1 MCKNL
6 ALQCLIQTTNRNFG
20 HTPKTPT
27 DFNELSLKVK
37 QKTGSPISQSS
48 LKRIWGY
55 VNYSSFPSPNT
66 LNILSR
72 FNDFEGWEDFLK
84 KYDKT
89 IPEVSSEFLNGSVVE
104 AETLSNGDIL
114 KLHWEDEKYCELEY
128 LSDHRFR
135 VRESKNIKLMAGDS
149 FTTHSMCI
157 GLPFFAADIHR
168 NDEKIPG
175 YVGAK
180 NNGITSI
187 HIHHKRDQ

>member
-6 ALQCLIQTTNRNFG
+6 ALQSLIQTTNRNFG

-27 DFNELSLKVK
+27 DFNELSLMVK
-37 QKTGSPISQSS
+37 KKTGSSISQSS

-55 VNYSSFPSPNT
+55 VNYSNFPSPNT

-72 FNDFEGWEDFLK
+72 FNDFEDWEDFLK
-84 KYDKT
+84 RYDKSMPVVET
-89 IPEVSSEFLNGSVVE
+89 SEFLNGSVVE
-104 AETLSNGDIL
+104 AEALSEGDIL
-114 KLHWEDEKYCELEY
+114 RLNWEDDKFCEIEY

-135 VRESKNIKLMAGDS
+135 VSESMNIKLMAGDI
-149 FTTHSMCI
+149 FTMHSICV

-168 NDEKIPG
+168 GDERIPG

-187 HIHHKRDQ
+187 HLHKIS